1 MARPE
6 PGRISR
12 SSSPATQQS
21 STAIGKATACRVQRD
36 RYFLFLVETQLDDGS
51 HAFEITDDRN
61 IVPVGISVVYDPAL
75 SPPNQ
80 LKAYTPASWSD
91 GLLAADFRCV
101 QPMVAEA
108 ADRADALARAH
119 GIGRYSPDAA
129 TLTQAQV
136 ANTI

>member
-1 MARPE
+1 MA
-6 PGRISR
+6 
-12 SSSPATQQS
+12 PA
-21 STAIGKATACRVQRD
+21 
-36 RYFLFLVETQLDDGS
+36 L
-51 HAFEITDDRN
+51 
-61 IVPVGISVVYDPAL
+61 VVYDPAL

-80 LKAYTPASWSD
+80 LKVYTPASWSD

-101 QPMVAEA
+101 QPMVAE
-108 ADRADALARAH
+108 ADALARAH